1 MAPSGKERAASPT
14 PSTTTIGT
22 SATVADLT
30 ANISKAP
37 APEVAKPE
45 PFYGSR
51 QKFKAYCT
59 QVRVGIWADERRPVE
74 KRMMRYLDQQVLWV
88 ASFLR
93 GDAYLRMEPYITAR
107 LECASINV
115 CTEATKAVMNN
126 VNQFLGVLAQS
137 YGDLDEVR
145 TSELQ
150 LMELKQNASVPEYLT
165 RFTQYS
171 SRVHWDERAKM
182 AQFYK
187 GLRPNIK
194 DAMAIQGFPADWDT
208 LIHQATRLDD
218 NFRRRAQ
225 ETKGVAPKWKSI
237 PALKKQ
243 DRHPDEID

>member
-1 MAPSGKERAASPT
+1 MAPSGKERAVSPT
-14 PSTTTIGT
+14 PSTTTIRI
-22 SATVADLT
+22 SATIADLT

-45 PFYGSR
+45 PFYGLR
-51 QKFKAYCT
+51 QKFKAFCT
-59 QVRVGIWADERRPVE
+59 QVRLGIWADERRPLD
-74 KRMMRYLDQQVLWV
+74 KRMMRYQDQQVLWV

-93 GDAYLRMEPYITAR
+93 GDAYLRMELYISAR
-107 LECASINV
+107 LEVVSINA
-115 CTEATKAVMNN
+115 CTDATKAVMTN

-165 RFTQYS
+165 RFTQYA
-171 SRVHWDERAKM
+171 SRVYWDERAKM

-194 DAMAIQGFPADWDT
+194 DAMAIQGFPGDWNT
-208 LIHQATRLDD
+208 LIYQATRLDN

-225 ETKGVAPKWKSI
+225 ETKGVAPKWKYVPI
-237 PALKKQ
+237 PKK
-243 DRHPDEID
+243 